1 MLRMRP
7 RASNNSQF
15 SILNS
20 QFSIKMKRISEYSAM
35 AESAIRALSLPSDK
49 FEGLYAPISYSMQ
62 AGGKRL
68 RPTLV
73 LMTADAF
80 GNDPGKAVNP
90 AIGIEM
96 FHNFTL
102 LHDDVM
108 DKSDLRRG
116 RPTVHAKWDE
126 NTAILSG
133 DTMLT
138 LATKKVAEVDDS
150 ILRQVL
156 DTFNDQALRVYE
168 GQRLDMD
175 FENQDAVDLDQYID
189 MIKLKTGALLGAAAK
204 IGALIGGASAED
216 AEKMYEFGV
225 MLGVA
230 FQIEDDYLDTFGSA
244 DSFGKPIGGDI
255 NNNKKTFLMVKALAT
270 GGPNAEALKAALK
283 MQAGPTKVKT
293 VTRIY
298 ETMGM
303 PAVSKAE
310 VAAYSSKALAAI
322 KKTSLPDD
330 RRESYRK
337 LIDKLITR
345 TK

>member
-1 MLRMRP
+1 M
-7 RASNNSQF
+7 N
-15 SILNS
+15 
-20 QFSIKMKRISEYSAM
+20 RISEYQAL
-35 AESAIRALSLPSDK
+35 AEAEIRALDLPAGNLA
-49 FEGLYAPISYSMQ
+49 GLYAPIAYGMQ

-73 LMTADAF
+73 LMTAEAF
-80 GNDPGKAVNP
+80 GQDPRKALKP
-90 AIGIEM
+90 ALGIEM

-116 RPTVHAKWDE
+116 RPTVHSKWDS

-138 LATKKVAEVDDS
+138 LATKLVADVDDA
-150 ILRQVL
+150 ILRPVL

-175 FENQDAVDLDQYID
+175 FENQDEVALDAYIE
-189 MIKLKTGALLGAAAK
+189 MIKAKTGALLGGAAK
-204 IGALIGGASAED
+204 IGALIGGASKED
-216 AEKMYEFGV
+216 AARMYEFGV

-230 FQIEDDYLDTFGSA
+230 FQIEDDYLDTFGNA
-244 DSFGKPIGGDI
+244 ETFGKPIGGDI
-255 NNNKKTFLMVKALAT
+255 NNNKKTYLMVKALAT
-270 GGPNAEALKAALK
+270 GGPNADALKAALK
-283 MQAGPTKVKT
+283 MPAGPTKVKT

-310 VAAYSSKALAAI
+310 VASYSSKALTAI
-322 KKTSLPDD
+322 KKTSLSDD
-330 RRESYRK
+330 AREAFRK
-337 LIDKLITR
+337 LIEKLIGR
-345 TK
+345 SK

>member
-1 MLRMRP
+1 M
-7 RASNNSQF
+7 N
-15 SILNS
+15 
-20 QFSIKMKRISEYSAM
+20 RISEYSAL
-35 AESAIRALSLPSDK
+35 AEAEIRALDFPKDE
-49 FEGLYAPISYSMQ
+49 FDGLYAPVAYGMQ

-68 RPTLV
+68 RPTLL
-73 LMTADAF
+73 LMAADAF
-80 GNDPGKAVNP
+80 GKCPEKALRP
-90 AIGIEM
+90 AVGIEM

-116 RPTVHAKWDE
+116 RPTVHSKWDE

-138 LATKKVAEVDDS
+138 LATKLISEVDDS
-150 ILRQVL
+150 ILRPVL

-175 FENQDAVDLDQYID
+175 FENLDEVDFDRYIE
-189 MIKLKTGALLGAAAK
+189 MIKAKTGALLGGAAK
-204 IGALIGGASAED
+204 IGALIGGASSED
-216 AEKMYEFGV
+216 ADRMYDFGM

-230 FQIEDDYLDTFGSA
+230 FQIEDDYLDTFGNA
-244 DSFGKPIGGDI
+244 DTFGKPIGGDI
-255 NNNKKTFLMVKALAT
+255 NNNKKTFLMVKAIAM
-270 GGPNAEALKAALK
+270 GGPNADALKAALR
-283 MQAGPTKVKT
+283 MPAGPTKVKT

-298 ETMGM
+298 EAMGM

-322 KKTSLPDD
+322 KKTSLSDEA
-330 RRESYRK
+330 REAFRK
-337 LIDKLITR
+337 LIDKLIVR

>member
-1 MLRMRP
+1 
-7 RASNNSQF
+7 
-15 SILNS
+15 
-20 QFSIKMKRISEYSAM
+20 MKRVSEYSAL
-35 AESAIRALSLPSDK
+35 AEAEIRALDFPKGKLDA
-49 FEGLYAPISYSMQ
+49 LYAPIAYGMQ

-80 GNDPGKAVNP
+80 GKCPDKALRP
-90 AIGIEM
+90 AVGIEM

-116 RPTVHAKWDE
+116 RPTVHSKWDA

-138 LATKKVAEVDDS
+138 LATKLVSDVDDS

-156 DTFNDQALRVYE
+156 DTFNNQALRVYE

-175 FENQDAVDLDQYID
+175 FENQDEVALDDYIE
-189 MIKLKTGALLGAAAK
+189 MIKAKTGALLGGAAK
-204 IGALIGGASAED
+204 IGALIGGASKED
-216 AEKMYEFGV
+216 ADRMYEFGV

-230 FQIEDDYLDTFGSA
+230 FQIEDDYLDTFGNA
-244 DSFGKPIGGDI
+244 DTFGKPIGGDI
-255 NNNKKTFLMVKALAT
+255 NNNKKTFLMVKAIAS
-270 GGPNAEALKAALK
+270 GGANAEALKAALK
-283 MQAGPTKVKT
+283 LPAGPTKIKA

-310 VAAYSSKALAAI
+310 AAAYSSKALAAI
-322 KKTSLPDD
+322 KKTSLSDD
-330 RRESYRK
+330 AREAYRK
-337 LIDKLITR
+337 LIEKLVGR
-345 TK
+345 SK

>member
-1 MLRMRP
+1 M
-7 RASNNSQF
+7 N
-15 SILNS
+15 
-20 QFSIKMKRISEYSAM
+20 RISEYSAM
-35 AESAIRALSLPSDK
+35 AEAAIREISLPTGKLDP
-49 FEGLYAPISYSMQ
+49 LYAPITYGLQ

-68 RPTLV
+68 RPTLL
-73 LMTADAF
+73 LMAADAF
-80 GNDPGKAVNP
+80 GNCPEKAVAP
-90 AIGIEM
+90 AVGIEM

-108 DKSDLRRG
+108 DKSDVRRG
-116 RPTVHAKWDE
+116 RPSVHAKWDE

-138 LATKKVAEVDDS
+138 LATKKISEVDDS

-156 DTFNDQALRVYE
+156 DTFNDQALLVYE

-175 FENQDAVDLDQYID
+175 FEQMTDVDIDEYIE
-189 MIKLKTGALLGAAAK
+189 MIKDKTGALLGAAAK

-216 AEKMYEFGV
+216 AEKMYEFGM

-230 FQIEDDYLDTFGSA
+230 FQIEDDYLDTFGNA
-244 DSFGKPIGGDI
+244 DTFGKPIGGDI
-255 NNNKKTFLMVKALAT
+255 NNNKKTFLMVKALSTA
-270 GGPNAEALKAALK
+270 GPNSQALKAALS
-283 MQAGPTKVKT
+283 MAPGATKVKT

-298 ETMGM
+298 DTMGM

-322 KKTSLPDD
+322 KKTSLSDD
-330 RRESYRK
+330 RREAFRHLIEK
-337 LIDKLITR
+337 LIGR